1 MKWVL
6 FNDLMKKGW
15 LHNMCIAIVKPQNKT
30 ISDEYLENCFEN
42 NSDGAGIAYANNG
55 KLYIV
60 KGIFDKQKFIQAVRK
75 AEKFAEGD
83 MLIHCRIGT
92 SGLKNKNNCHPHI
105 VNNNLVMIH
114 NGILNIDVPEN
125 SRYSNTVIFIK
136 KYLKPL
142 NQDFIKN
149 KGIIKLIENFI
160 GKNNKFAFLNN
171 KGESVICNKDAGIVE
186 DEIWY
191 SNDSF
196 QFGDSYFGNYSFYD
210 ELEIQSYIKES
221 IDFFEDEEFAF
232 LGNNP
237 MIDVE
242 DWLFVP
248 YDKKK
253 LNIDKYVLLWDYS
266 KELSSYY
273 QRKYNQASRC
283 LNANVA

>member
-60 KGIFDKQKFIQAVRK
+60 KGIFDKQKFIQVVRK

-114 NGILNIDVPEN
+114 NQDAELILAFADGTDTTDYAFLEDNTAYEDFTYLSVN
-125 SRYSNTVIFIK
+125 GSFDNTV
-136 KYLKPL
+136 Y
-142 NQDFIKN
+142 
-149 KGIIKLIENFI
+149 
-160 GKNNKFAFLNN
+160 
-171 KGESVICNKDAGIVE
+171 
-186 DEIWY
+186 
-191 SNDSF
+191 
-196 QFGDSYFGNYSFYD
+196 
-210 ELEIQSYIKES
+210 
-221 IDFFEDEEFAF
+221 
-232 LGNNP
+232 
-237 MIDVE
+237 
-242 DWLFVP
+242 
-248 YDKKK
+248 
-253 LNIDKYVLLWDYS
+253 
-266 KELSSYY
+266 
-273 QRKYNQASRC
+273 
-283 LNANVA
+283 